1 MLCAFDFFSI
11 RLYAYDRQFDFSA
24 YSTPNIVFAVG
35 LFPIGMAIMQ
45 FFLLSH
51 WVAEDNGNGV
61 EAALGVGMAF
71 FCSYPAFT
79 MLGGLGALFMAGR

>member
-1 MLCAFDFFSI
+1 M
-11 RLYAYDRQFDFSA
+11 
-24 YSTPNIVFAVG
+24 
-35 LFPIGMAIMQ
+35 
-45 FFLLSH
+45 LSH